1 MLRTALLYGGAHEGV
16 NPLLHEKRLLL
27 LLLLLLEAE
36 GKEIRQQEERRLS
49 VRMPRVISE

>member
-1 MLRTALLYGGAHEGV
+1 MLYGGAHEGV
-16 NPLLHEKRLLL
+16 NPLLHEKRLL